1 VKKQI
6 ILLKCKLFTLRMTI
20 FIFFGR
26 IQMDWREVGIM
37 VSYQI
42 KKERERKGRG
52 D

>member
-1 VKKQI
+1 
-6 ILLKCKLFTLRMTI
+6 MTI

-42 KKERERKGRG
+42 KKERKRKGRG